1 MAKPK
6 KKPAVESLKKVVYKI
21 GVIAD
26 THNRW
31 LPQLSDVF
39 RGVNEIWH
47 LGDVCDEAGLDELR
61 AITSN
66 VLVVL
71 GNNDHTLNYPETRR
85 VQRGKETFYLIHIL
99 PERMPADTD
108 WVLFGH
114 THSPSNDIYEGVH
127 VFNPGSAGKGNKGS
141 PPSVGLL
148 IQEEG
153 DLFRAEV
160 IQL

>member
-1 MAKPK
+1 MSGSK
-6 KKPAVESLKKVVYKI
+6 KKLVKPSLKKVVYKI

-31 LPQLSDVF
+31 LPQLADVF

-71 GNNDHTLNYPETRR
+71 GNNDNGLNYPETRR
-85 VQRGKETFYLIHIL
+85 VQRGKENFYLVHIF
-99 PERMPADTD
+99 PEKMPQDID

-114 THSPSNDIYEGVH
+114 THTPINDIHEGVH
-127 VFNPGSAGKGNKGS
+127 IFNPGSAGKGNKGA

-148 IQEEG
+148 IQEEH
-153 DLFRAEV
+153 DLFRSEIV
-160 IQL
+160 PL